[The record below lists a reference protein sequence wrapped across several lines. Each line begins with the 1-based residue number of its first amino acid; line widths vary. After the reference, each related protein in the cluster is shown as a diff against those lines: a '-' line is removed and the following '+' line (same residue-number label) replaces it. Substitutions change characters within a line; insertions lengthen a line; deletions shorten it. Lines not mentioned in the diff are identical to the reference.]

1 MAHLYRKDNR
11 KGKGKNRIVQWRE
24 SPARLF
30 FHGLFNLLAFLLAV
44 LALAIT
50 LFLIFYN
57 HDIVHTVREKLPLSA
72 LETALADE
80 AVRRGYAT
88 FFGILAASYIG
99 CALTGGAYGGLDWF
113 GDRKEGRRYA
123 VVVKGKKKIFVMA
136 LGYFIY
142 TAVVVA
148 ILLISCGWDI
158 VSVFNGNL
166 FAWTSANETPQFLWA
181 KSFVVAIVFWIG
193 FLMDSRSKSAMANGI
208 EEDLYAQEARRAR
221 EYDRPMR
228 EIDYGE
234 VELVVKVLSCS
245 AEYYVMLFLSA
256 VLLVI
261 GLPLLLQM
269 SLSVIVT
276 GVLLLALFLIAIGVI
291 AAARRAEYD
300 SLMKRCYQLTQ
311 DLKRKMKK
319 HDVSEYIDNGVF
331 KR

>member
-50 LFLIFYN
+50 LLLMFYET
-57 HDIVHTVREKLPLSA
+57 DIAHTVRDRFFVPAWEA
-72 LETALADE
+72 ELADSW
-80 AVRRGYAT
+80 VRRGYAT
-88 FFGILAASYIG
+88 FFGVLAASYIG
-99 CALTGGAYGGLDWF
+99 CVITGGSYGGLDCF

-123 VVVKGKKKIFVMA
+123 IVLKGKKKVFGMA

-142 TAVVVA
+142 TTIVVLV
-148 ILLISCGWDI
+148 LLVGFGWDI
-158 VSVFNGNL
+158 TSYDPNMFTRI
-166 FAWTSANETPQFLWA
+166 FANDTPQFLWA
-181 KSFVVAIVFWIG
+181 KAFVVAIVFWIG

-221 EYDRPMR
+221 EYGRPMR

-276 GVLLLALFLIAIGVI
+276 GVLLLVLFLIAIGVI
-291 AAARRAEYD
+291 AAARQAEYR

-311 DLKRKMKK
+311 NLKKKMQK
-319 HDVSEYIDNGVF
+319 HRLNDYIEMGVF
-331 KR
+331 KE